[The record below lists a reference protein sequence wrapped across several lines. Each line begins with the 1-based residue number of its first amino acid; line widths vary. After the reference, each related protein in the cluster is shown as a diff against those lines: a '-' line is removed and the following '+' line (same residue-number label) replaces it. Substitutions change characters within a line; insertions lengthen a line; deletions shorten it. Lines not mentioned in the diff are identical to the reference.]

1 MIFEFEFSIPNSR
14 VSNIRASNSE
24 VPNPGGLE
32 PIGLGFESLVSN
44 PSVLDSRRGLEDSGP
59 LTPWVEELLGLSK
72 VDP

>member
-14 VSNIRASNSE
+14 VSNSKVSN
-24 VPNPGGLE
+24 PRGLE

-44 PSVLDSRRGLEDSGP
+44 PSVLDSRRGLGDSGP
-59 LTPWVEELLGLSK
+59 LTPLAEELLGLSK